1 MPLIVHEVST
11 SIPPDILLEVLTDFE
26 RYPEMFSMVQETR
39 IEHSGPPVWEVY
51 FKSYVIRTF
60 DYRLRLEVRT
70 ETTSE
75 EETLSELRWSLI
87 DGFFVH
93 NNGRWQLLTR
103 GETTIL
109 RYELTMQLATFLPQ
123 SVRRTLTGTLLTET
137 FDSILSRST
146 ALLEERALLKAAA
159 ETSQRIGPIDG

>member
-1 MPLIVHEVST
+1 MPLIRHEATT

-26 RYPEMFSMVQETR
+26 SYPEMFSMVQETR
-39 IEHSGPPVWEVY
+39 VEHAGPPVWEVY

-60 DYRLRLEVRT
+60 DYRLRLEVR
-70 ETTSE
+70 EEGTSE
-75 EETLSELRWSLI
+75 AGRLTELRWSLI

-93 NNGRWQLLTR
+93 NNGRWQLLTQ
-103 GETTIL
+103 GETTTI

-137 FDSILSRST
+137 FDSILSRGT
-146 ALLEERALLKAAA
+146 ALLEERSLIKAA
-159 ETSQRIGPIDG
+159 EERSQRNGPIDG